1 MHARPAHPHVDFPAT
16 ARAWPAWALIG
27 LGGIALAMADLTFAA
42 GYWFLHS
49 GMAPMRIPQ
58 SIAGWI
64 IGTHEARAGGMATAV
79 AGTLLYCATIVALVA
94 AYVGIARRWPRV
106 HAHVGSIGFAYGVAC
121 YALILR
127 ILVPSFSAATV
138 PQELPLS
145 WTIAC
150 VAAWG
155 GIGFGC
161 AWIARHLHTR

>member
-1 MHARPAHPHVDFPAT
+1 
-16 ARAWPAWALIG
+16 
-27 LGGIALAMADLTFAA
+27 
-42 GYWFLHS
+42 
-49 GMAPMRIPQ
+49 MRIAQ

-64 IGTHEARAGGMATAV
+64 IGTHEARAGGMSTAI
-79 AGTLLYCATIVALVA
+79 AGTVLYCATIVALVA
-94 AYVGIARRWPRV
+94 LYERIAARWPRV
-106 HAHVGSIGFAYGVAC
+106 HAHVGSIGFAYGVAG